1 MRRWTPRLWA
11 MVVTLNA
18 GRGETWDRSHRLMA
32 WSRVLLSESQR
43 LVRPVL
49 RGASD
54 NDRRMIRVSDLTG
67 IRIIVVDDNEDNAD
81 LLATFLGSCGATVLT
96 ARSGAEAL
104 GYLDARPAIDL
115 LLTDLAMPGLNG
127 IELVKRVRA
136 HPRHAALPA
145 VAVSGYPESYFAG
158 DAERFSA
165 FILKPVDVD
174 ALAATVKNLVAV
186 PRHNRR

>member
-1 MRRWTPRLWA
+1 

-18 GRGETWDRSHRLMA
+18 RPGETWERSHRLIA
-32 WSRVLLSESQR
+32 WSRVLLAQSQR
-43 LVRPVL
+43 LMRPVC

-54 NDRRMIRVSDLTG
+54 SDGRMIRVTDLTG
-67 IRIIVVDDNEDNAD
+67 IRILVVDDNEDTAD
-81 LLATFLGSCGATVLT
+81 LLATFLGSCGATVLS

-104 GYLDARPAIDL
+104 GCLDARPAIDL

-145 VAVSGYPESYFAG
+145 VAVSGYPETYFAG
-158 DAERFSA
+158 DAERFST

-174 ALAATVKNLVAV
+174 ALAATVKRLVAA
-186 PRHNRR
+186 RNRR